1 MRYVRA
7 EIELINT
14 SDVSLFENKIIPKSK
29 IRSLKV
35 KALVDTGAGMMTIN
49 ENIKNQLGLKVRG
62 KRLAQL
68 ADGTIKELEIA
79 GPLEVRFKDRFSV
92 TNAMVLPG
100 NQEVLLG
107 AIPME
112 EMDVLVHPLKE
123 KLIVN
128 PEHPNGPQL
137 SLK

>member
-1 MRYVRA
+1 MGLVRA
-7 EIELINT
+7 KIELINT
-14 SDVSLFENKIIPKSK
+14 SDVSLYENKVIGENKI
-29 IRSLKV
+29 RRMKV
-35 KALVDTGAGMMTIN
+35 TALVDTDAGMMTIN
-49 ENIKNQLGLKVRG
+49 ENIKDQLGLKVRG
-62 KRLAQL
+62 KRFAQL

-92 TNAMVLPG
+92 TNAMVLPD

-123 KLIVN
+123 KLIIN